1 MWMKNQEHRIVPST
15 VLSPDELLGSA
26 GSLAL
31 LLTLTHSGL
40 SRQAVVSSAGPH
52 GHTADST
59 PSWRPCVNH
68 FQKSQ
73 SGDML

>member
-40 SRQAVVSSAGPH
+40 SRQALTVTQQTPPRPGGP
-52 GHTADST
+52 
-59 PSWRPCVNH
+59 V
-68 FQKSQ
+68 
-73 SGDML
+73 